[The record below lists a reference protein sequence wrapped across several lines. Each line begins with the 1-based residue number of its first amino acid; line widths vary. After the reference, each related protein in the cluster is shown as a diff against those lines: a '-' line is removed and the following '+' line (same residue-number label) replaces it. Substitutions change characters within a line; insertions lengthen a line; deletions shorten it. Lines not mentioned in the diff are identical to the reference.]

1 MAGIYDH
8 YQHYAVEPGSNER
21 RQQRLEKLKEI
32 NEKRPCKKCVF
43 YNPSYM
49 SSCRC
54 SYSCNFN
61 HDYFKER
68 D

>member
-8 YQHYAVEPGSNER
+8 YQPYVIEPGSNER
-21 RQQRLEKLKEI
+21 REQRLKNLKEI
-32 NEKRPCKKCVF
+32 NQKRPCKKCSY

-49 SSCRC
+49 FSCRC

-61 HDYFKER
+61 HDNFKAVE
-68 D
+68 